1 MDEDDFWYERTPYR
15 KIPFS
20 SCTGGNR
27 PDRGV
32 QHMCPGFKAHGFWF
46 WWTMIMLPFAFTAL
60 IGYWYYRR
68 SGLARGNIRLP
79 GDSRPY
85 RGGSDSGVLSTL
97 ASVPWFLIGV
107 IGIAWESVTSAFES
121 LTLNYRTRRGYRNVP
136 VDEDAQ
142 ILRFQ
147 DEE

>member
-1 MDEDDFWYERTPYR
+1 VWPVDVYMNPVLIRVRT
-15 KIPFS
+15 
-20 SCTGGNR
+20 
-27 PDRGV
+27 
-32 QHMCPGFKAHGFWF
+32 
-46 WWTMIMLPFAFTAL
+46 
-60 IGYWYYRR
+60 
-68 SGLARGNIRLP
+68 IRLP
-79 GDSRPY
+79 GDSGPY
-85 RGGSDSGVLSTL
+85 RGGGDSGVLSTL

-107 IGIAWESVTSAFES
+107 VGIAWESVTSAFES